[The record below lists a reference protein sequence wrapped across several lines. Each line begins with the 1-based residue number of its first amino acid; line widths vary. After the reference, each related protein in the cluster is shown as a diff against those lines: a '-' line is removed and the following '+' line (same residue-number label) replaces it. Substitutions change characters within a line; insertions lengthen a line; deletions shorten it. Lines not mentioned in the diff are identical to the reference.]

1 MRCSRFGRTVT
12 IQEFYSFYLQN
23 TECSNFYFSLV
34 TTILFTHTH
43 WEEYSQEML
52 YFRSARTGNIHHK
65 FYFTFRTIFYI
76 YIFFLPLFLRSW
88 KLLTKI
94 ANVSTR
100 FKTLLP
106 LTFDIPS
113 YILRIC
119 AASRF
124 SYFVPMSIANINKRE
139 ILTRYN
145 AQSRNQHAH
154 RRLCTLLIREQ
165 ECKKTCKDL
174 MTFDSEEK
182 DLDNIFKPANCS
194 LNIANT
200 RLSLKKEKKKKKKR

>member
-76 YIFFLPLFLRSW
+76 YIFSSSFSSLVEIAYKNSERFYTFQNAFTTDIRYTFLHSSNLRRITFLIFRS
-88 KLLTKI
+88 
-94 ANVSTR
+94 NVYR
-100 FKTLLP
+100 K
-106 LTFDIPS
+106 
-113 YILRIC
+113 Y
-119 AASRF
+119 
-124 SYFVPMSIANINKRE
+124 K
-139 ILTRYN
+139 
-145 AQSRNQHAH
+145 
-154 RRLCTLLIREQ
+154 
-165 ECKKTCKDL
+165 
-174 MTFDSEEK
+174 
-182 DLDNIFKPANCS
+182 
-194 LNIANT
+194 
-200 RLSLKKEKKKKKKR
+200 

>member
-34 TTILFTHTH
+34 TTILFTHT
-43 WEEYSQEML
+43 
-52 YFRSARTGNIHHK
+52 GKNIPRKCFIFALHAPEIYIINFILHFER
-65 FYFTFRTIFYI
+65 FYIYI

-145 AQSRNQHAH
+145 AQPRNQHAH

>member
-34 TTILFTHTH
+34 TTILFTHT
-43 WEEYSQEML
+43 
-52 YFRSARTGNIHHK
+52 GKNIPRK
-65 FYFTFRTIFYI
+65 CFIFALHAPEIYIINFILHFERFFIYI

-139 ILTRYN
+139 ILIRYN
-145 AQSRNQHAH
+145 AQSRSQHAH
-154 RRLCTLLIREQ
+154 RRLCTLLMYAS
-165 ECKKTCKDL
+165 K
-174 MTFDSEEK
+174 SV
-182 DLDNIFKPANCS
+182 
-194 LNIANT
+194 
-200 RLSLKKEKKKKKKR
+200 KKRAKI

>member
-1 MRCSRFGRTVT
+1 MFEVRKNCDDSGILFLLFAKYRVFEFLFFSR
-12 IQEFYSFYLQN
+12 YNNSFY
-23 TECSNFYFSLV
+23 
-34 TTILFTHTH
+34 THT
-43 WEEYSQEML
+43 
-52 YFRSARTGNIHHK
+52 GKNIPRK
-65 FYFTFRTIFYI
+65 CFIFALHAPEIYIINFILHFERFFIYI

-165 ECKKTCKDL
+165 EYKKTCKDL

>member
-1 MRCSRFGRTVT
+1 MFEVRKNCDDSGILFLLFAKYRMFEFLFFSR
-12 IQEFYSFYLQN
+12 YNNSFY
-23 TECSNFYFSLV
+23 
-34 TTILFTHTH
+34 THTLGRIFPG
-43 WEEYSQEML
+43 ML
-52 YFRSARTGNIHHK
+52 YFRSARTGNIHRK

-145 AQSRNQHAH
+145 AQPRNQHAH

-200 RLSLKKEKKKKKKR
+200 RLSLKKEKKRKKKR

>member
-154 RRLCTLLIREQ
+154 RRLCTLLMYAS
-165 ECKKTCKDL
+165 K
-174 MTFDSEEK
+174 SV
-182 DLDNIFKPANCS
+182 
-194 LNIANT
+194 
-200 RLSLKKEKKKKKKR
+200 KKRAKI